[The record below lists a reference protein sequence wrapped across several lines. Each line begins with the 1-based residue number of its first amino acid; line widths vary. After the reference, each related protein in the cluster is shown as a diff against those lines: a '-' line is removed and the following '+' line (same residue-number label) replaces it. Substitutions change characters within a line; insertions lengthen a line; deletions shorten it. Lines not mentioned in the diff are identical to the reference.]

1 MESVFNGEFLWYWV
15 AGRVGGVFCGFD
27 GEACGFPA
35 SDGGGTIGWYGF
47 SGREM
52 VGVEAYTSD
61 AREGLRVWRERHCLV
76 VESKKR
82 CVEHVLDSW

>member
-35 SDGGGTIGWYGF
+35 SDGGGRIGYLGF
-47 SGREM
+47 ASREM
-52 VGVEAYTSD
+52 A
-61 AREGLRVWRERHCLV
+61 GLAA
-76 VESKKR
+76 
-82 CVEHVLDSW
+82 